1 VTGAKPLQVQVVGNL
16 LGGKLADRHLVRAIL
31 ATLAALALVLG
42 LMTFALNNQPATVLL
57 VALLGAAGFATV
69 APMQMWVVSKAE
81 GAGQSLASSFNIGAF
96 NLGNAIGAW
105 LGGLVIEYG
114 PGLALIPLIASIFPV
129 LAIITALAAVRASR
143 GAAASASFDPI

>member
-1 VTGAKPLQVQVVGNL
+1 MTGAKPLQVQVVGNL